1 MKLANPPERWLW
13 IRDGDEI
20 PLVGNV
26 FCAGNFS
33 PCPAYM
39 KDGELLAP
47 FWSLP
52 ALSLWCISLSL
63 TLMYQTG
70 FLTALLAWL
79 NKALLNPHFPI
90 GSWLDFAFLSSITSP
105 LPSRSTLSAGIVS
118 CCHPGLA
125 LQWLCSSHMEEPGF
139 SGRQDKNLVGD
150 PNTQFCAPVSHH
162 PSLPLPGT
170 NCSSQ
175 IIPHCLEWS
184 FQSLLWEICFNLSSP
199 FYLSDASW
207 FFSPPLYHI
216 QYSYIISWALNPS
229 QVSSFLFF
237 PALLKF
243 LQCSHLSHHSFQ
255 PWYFHCH
262 HFWCHSHAWNVLI
275 FLIFLLSMRPK
286 MTSCLSQGISSI
298 IFMIIH

>member
-1 MKLANPPERWLW
+1 MKLANPPERWLCF
-13 IRDGDEI
+13 RDGDEI
-20 PLVGNV
+20 PLAENV

-47 FWSLP
+47 FWSLT
-52 ALSLWCISLSL
+52 ALSLWCISPSL

-79 NKALLNPHFPI
+79 NKALLNSHFPI

-105 LPSRSTLSAGIVS
+105 IPSRSTLSAGIVS
-118 CCHPGLA
+118 CYHSGLA
-125 LQWLCSSHMEEPGF
+125 LQCLCSSHMEE
-139 SGRQDKNLVGD
+139 QDFQTDKIKILLVTQTPSSVPQCHTIHPCLCLAQTAAPKLFPTVPND
-150 PNTQFCAPVSHH
+150 PSRACCGKYALTYLH
-162 PSLPLPGT
+162 PSIFLR
-170 NCSSQ
+170 Q
-175 IIPHCLEWS
+175 
-184 FQSLLWEICFNLSSP
+184 
-199 FYLSDASW
+199 AV
-207 FFSPPLYHI
+207 FFSPLYHI
-216 QYSYIISWALNPS
+216 QYSYIISWALNLS

-275 FLIFLLSMRPK
+275 FLIFLLSMQPK
-286 MTSCLSQGISSI
+286 MTFCLSQGISSI